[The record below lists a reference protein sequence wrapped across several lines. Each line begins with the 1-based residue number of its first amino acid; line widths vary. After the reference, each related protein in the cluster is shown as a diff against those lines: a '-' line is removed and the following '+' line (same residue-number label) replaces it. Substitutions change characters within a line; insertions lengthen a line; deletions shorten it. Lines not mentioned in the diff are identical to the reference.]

1 MSKFKEGG
9 GDYKLDFF
17 KKNYLGKTPNFS
29 HERNYWSSLFQ

>member
-9 GDYKLDFF
+9 GITNLIL

-29 HERNYWSSLFQ
+29 QERNYWSSLFQ